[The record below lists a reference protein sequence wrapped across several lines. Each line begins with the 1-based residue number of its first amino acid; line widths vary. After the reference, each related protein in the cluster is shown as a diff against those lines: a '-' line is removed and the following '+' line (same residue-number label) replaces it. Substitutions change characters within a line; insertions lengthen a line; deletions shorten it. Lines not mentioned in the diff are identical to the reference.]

1 MLNIGKL
8 LYEFRNLCHSD
19 SRHVRRSSGAHEDLE
34 ATVILP
40 HRARRRDPIRVA
52 LTGANG
58 GYGRT
63 FLAQL
68 ACTPEILPAVLIDPD
83 TGGVLAMLAELGIPA
98 HRTAVSGSPEQTAEI
113 TADGRIALVG
123 SIDAL
128 DWAGIDVLVEACG
141 RVSAG
146 SAYAEAALAN
156 NTHVVMVSKEVDTV
170 VGVELGARAADKGL
184 SYLPGDGDQPA
195 NLLRL
200 VDWVSAVGLDIVAIG
215 KAGEYDLQFSPETGH
230 VTQAGETIEAP
241 GLTGMLDL
249 GNNVAETLARRA
261 EAVSSLKRAAA
272 ADSCEMT
279 VVAMRTG
286 MMADVE
292 AMHYPVARINELA
305 DIYAARADGGI
316 LDLDGVVDVFSAL
329 RLPGEASF
337 AGGVFAIVRTGD
349 PATWEILR
357 GKGHVVS
364 RDGKYAC
371 IYWPYHYMGVETPLT
386 VHAAV
391 DRVPAPAAQPGMI
404 LAGRAQ
410 RDLPA
415 GTDLAVAG
423 HHHEIDSVAP
433 VMIAAEPAASP
444 FYLLDGARLVRPVAQ
459 GSLIGFADV
468 EGVDAGAMTLYL
480 AGASRGTNHSIGVNQ

>member
-1 MLNIGKL
+1 M
-8 LYEFRNLCHSD
+8 
-19 SRHVRRSSGAHEDLE
+19 
-34 ATVILP
+34 ILP
-40 HRARRRDPIRVA
+40 HRARRRAPIRVA

-68 ACTPEILPAVLIDPD
+68 ACTPEILPAVLVDPD
-83 TGGVLAMLAELGIPA
+83 TAGVLAMLEELGIPA
-98 HRTAVSGSPEQTAEI
+98 ARAAASSGPAQTAEI
-113 TADGRIALVG
+113 MASGRIALIG
-123 SIDAL
+123 SVDAL

-141 RVSAG
+141 RVGAG
-146 SAYAEAALAN
+146 AAYAEAALEN

-170 VGVELGARAADKGL
+170 VGVELSARAAEKGL

-215 KAGEYDLQFSPETGH
+215 KAGEYDLQFDPAAGRVS
-230 VTQAGETIEAP
+230 QAGESIDAP
-241 GLTGMLDL
+241 QLAGLLEL
-249 GNNVAETLARRA
+249 GSSITATLGQRA
-261 EAVSSLKRAAA
+261 EAVSPLKRAAA

-305 DIYAARADGGI
+305 DIYAAREDGGI
-316 LDLDGVVDVFSAL
+316 LANDGVVDVFSAL

-364 RDGKYAC
+364 RDGRYAC

-391 DRVPAPAAQPGMI
+391 DLVEAPPAVPGMI
-404 LAGRAQ
+404 LAGRALC
-410 RDLPA
+410 DLPA

-433 VMIAAEPAASP
+433 VMIASDPAASP
-444 FYLLDGARLVRPVAQ
+444 FYLLDGARLIRPVAQ

-468 EGVDAGAMTLYL
+468 EGVDAGALTLYL
-480 AGASRGTNHSIGVNQ
+480 AGASRGRTTRSE

>member
-1 MLNIGKL
+1 M
-8 LYEFRNLCHSD
+8 
-19 SRHVRRSSGAHEDLE
+19 
-34 ATVILP
+34 ILP

-68 ACTPEILPAVLIDPD
+68 SHTPEILPAILIDPD
-83 TGGVLAMLAELGIPA
+83 IDGVLRMLAGLGIPEHRVAGSIDPA
-98 HRTAVSGSPEQTAEI
+98 HTAEI
-113 TADGRIALVG
+113 VADGRIALIASVE
-123 SIDAL
+123 AL
-128 DWAGIDVLVEACG
+128 DWTSIDVLVEACG
-141 RVSAG
+141 RVGVG
-146 SAYAEAALAN
+146 SAYAEAALNN

-170 VGVELGARAADKGL
+170 VGVELGARAAARGL

-215 KAGEYDLQFSPETGH
+215 KAGEYDLQFNPATGT
-230 VTQAGETIEAP
+230 VTQASETIDAP
-241 GLTGMLDL
+241 GLSGLLDL
-249 GNNVAETLARRA
+249 GENIAATLAKRA
-261 EAVSSLKRAAA
+261 DAVRSLKRAAA

-292 AMHYPVARINELA
+292 AMRYPVARIDELA
-305 DIYAARADGGI
+305 DIYAAREDGGI
-316 LDLDGVVDVFSAL
+316 LENDGVVDVFSAL

-349 PATWEILR
+349 PVTWEILR

-391 DRVPAPAAQPGMI
+391 DRSFALPAQPGMI
-404 LAGRAQ
+404 LAGRAT

-415 GTDLAVAG
+415 GTELAVAG
-423 HHHEIDSVAP
+423 HHHEIAGVAP

-459 GSLIGFADV
+459 GELIGFEDV
-468 EGVDAGAMTLYL
+468 DGVNAGALSLYL
-480 AGASRGTNHSIGVNQ
+480 AGASRETNLIGVNQ

>member
-1 MLNIGKL
+1 M
-8 LYEFRNLCHSD
+8 
-19 SRHVRRSSGAHEDLE
+19 
-34 ATVILP
+34 ILP

-68 ACTPEILPAVLIDPD
+68 SHTPEILPAILIDPD
-83 TGGVLAMLAELGIPA
+83 IDGVLRMLTELGIPA
-98 HRTAVSGSPEQTAEI
+98 HRVAGSIDPAHTAEI
-113 TADGRIALVG
+113 VADGRIALIASV
-123 SIDAL
+123 DAL

-141 RVSAG
+141 RVGVG
-146 SAYAEAALAN
+146 SAYAEAALN
-156 NTHVVMVSKEVDTV
+156 TNTHVVMVSKEVDTV
-170 VGVELGARAADKGL
+170 VGVELGALAASKGL

-215 KAGEYDLQFSPETGH
+215 KAGEYDLQFDPETGT

-241 GLTGMLDL
+241 ALNGLLDL
-249 GNNVAETLARRA
+249 GDNIAETLARRA
-261 EAVSSLKRAAA
+261 GAVSSLKRAAA

-316 LDLDGVVDVFSAL
+316 IENDGVVDVFSAL

-337 AGGVFAIVRTGD
+337 AGGVFAVVRTGD
-349 PATWEILR
+349 PVTWEILR
-357 GKGHVVS
+357 GKGHVIS
-364 RDGKYAC
+364 RDGRYAC

-391 DRVPAPAAQPGMI
+391 DRAAEPAAQPGMI
-404 LAGRAQ
+404 LAGRAV

-415 GTDLAVAG
+415 GTELAVAG
-423 HHHEIDSVAP
+423 HHHEIAGVAP
-433 VMIAAEPAASP
+433 VMIASEPAASP
-444 FYLLDGARLVRPVAQ
+444 FYLLDGARLVRPVAH
-459 GSLIGFADV
+459 GDLIGLEDV
-468 EGVDAGAMTLYL
+468 DGVDAGALALYL
-480 AGASRGTNHSIGVNQ
+480 AGASREMNLIGVNQ

>member
-1 MLNIGKL
+1 
-8 LYEFRNLCHSD
+8 
-19 SRHVRRSSGAHEDLE
+19 
-34 ATVILP
+34 VILP

-68 ACTPEILPAVLIDPD
+68 AHTPEILPAILIDPD
-83 TGGVLAMLAELGIPA
+83 IDGVLSMLADLGIPA
-98 HRTAVSGSPEQTAEI
+98 HRVAGSIDPAQTAEI
-113 TADGRIALVG
+113 VADGRIALIA
-123 SIDAL
+123 SADAL
-128 DWAGIDVLVEACG
+128 DWASVDVLVEACG
-141 RVSAG
+141 RVGVG
-146 SAYAEAALAN
+146 SAYAEAALNN

-170 VGVELGARAADKGL
+170 VGVELGARAASKGL

-200 VDWVSAVGLDIVAIG
+200 VDWVSAVGLDIIAIG
-215 KAGEYDLQFSPETGH
+215 KAGEYDLQYNPETGR
-230 VTQAGETIEAP
+230 VTQAGETIDAP
-241 GLTGMLDL
+241 QLTGLL
-249 GNNVAETLARRA
+249 GLGDDIAETLSRRA
-261 EAVSSLKRAAA
+261 GAVSSLKRAAA

-292 AMHYPVARINELA
+292 AMHYPVARIDELA

-316 LDLDGVVDVFSAL
+316 IENDGVVDVFSAL

-337 AGGVFAIVRTGD
+337 GGGVFAVVRTGD
-349 PATWEILR
+349 PVTWEILR

-364 RDGKYAC
+364 HDGKYAC

-386 VHAAV
+386 VHSAV
-391 DRVPAPAAQPGMI
+391 DRAAGPVAQPGMI
-404 LAGRAQ
+404 LAGRAM

-415 GTDLAVAG
+415 GTELAVAG
-423 HHHEIDSVAP
+423 HHHEIAGVAP
-433 VMIAAEPAASP
+433 VMIASDHAASP
-444 FYLLDGARLVRPVAQ
+444 FYLLDGARLVRPVAH
-459 GSLIGFADV
+459 GDLIGLEDV
-468 EGVDAGAMTLYL
+468 DGVDAGALALYL
-480 AGASRGTNHSIGVNQ
+480 AGASRERNLIGVNQ

>member
-1 MLNIGKL
+1 M
-8 LYEFRNLCHSD
+8 
-19 SRHVRRSSGAHEDLE
+19 
-34 ATVILP
+34 ILP

-68 ACTPEILPAVLIDPD
+68 SRTPEILPAILIDPD
-83 TGGVLAMLAELGIPA
+83 IDGVLRMLAELGIPEHRVAGSIDAA
-98 HRTAVSGSPEQTAEI
+98 HTADIV
-113 TADGRIALVG
+113 ADGRIALIA
-123 SIDAL
+123 SADAL
-128 DWAGIDVLVEACG
+128 DWTGIDVLVEACG
-141 RVSAG
+141 RVGVG
-146 SAYAEAALAN
+146 SAYAEAALNN

-170 VGVELGARAADKGL
+170 VGVELGARAASKGL

-215 KAGEYDLQFSPETGH
+215 KAGEYDLQFNPETGT
-230 VTQAGETIEAP
+230 VMQAWESIDAP
-241 GLTGMLDL
+241 ALNELLSL
-249 GNNVAETLARRA
+249 GDNIAATLAKRA
-261 EAVSSLKRAAA
+261 DAVSTLKRAAA

-292 AMHYPVARINELA
+292 TMRYPVARIDELA
-305 DIYAARADGGI
+305 DIYAAREDGGI
-316 LDLDGVVDVFSAL
+316 LDNDGVVDVFSAL

-349 PATWEILR
+349 PVTWEILR

-391 DRVPAPAAQPGMI
+391 DRGAAPAAQPGMI
-404 LAGRAQ
+404 LAGRAL

-415 GTDLAVAG
+415 GTELAVAG
-423 HHHEIDSVAP
+423 HHHEIAGVAP
-433 VMIAAEPAASP
+433 VMIAADPDASP
-444 FYLLDGARLVRPVAQ
+444 FYLLDGARLVRPVAH
-459 GSLIGFADV
+459 GDLIGLEDV
-468 EGVDAGAMTLYL
+468 DGVDAGALALYL
-480 AGASRGTNHSIGVNQ
+480 AGASRGTNHLIGVNQ

>member
-1 MLNIGKL
+1 M
-8 LYEFRNLCHSD
+8 
-19 SRHVRRSSGAHEDLE
+19 
-34 ATVILP
+34 ILP
-40 HRARRRDPIRVA
+40 HRARRRAPIRIA

-68 ACTPEILPAVLIDPD
+68 AGTPEILPTILIDPD
-83 TGGVLAMLAELGIPA
+83 IDGVLRMLAELGVPA
-98 HRTAVSGSPEQTAEI
+98 HRVAGSVDPVHTAEI
-113 TADGRIALVG
+113 VADGRIALIA
-123 SIDAL
+123 SADAL
-128 DWAGIDVLVEACG
+128 DWTGIDVLVEACG
-141 RVSAG
+141 RVGVGA
-146 SAYAEAALAN
+146 AYAEAALNN

-170 VGVELGARAADKGL
+170 VGVELGARAASKGL

-215 KAGEYDLQFSPETGH
+215 KAGEYDLHYDPETGR
-230 VTQAGETIEAP
+230 VTQANETIEAP
-241 GLTGMLDL
+241 ELTGLLDL
-249 GNNVAETLARRA
+249 GDDVAATLQARA
-261 EAVSSLKRAAA
+261 AAVSSLKRAAA

-292 AMHYPVARINELA
+292 AMRYPVARIDELA

-316 LDLDGVVDVFSAL
+316 IENDGVVDVFSAL

-337 AGGVFAIVRTGD
+337 AGGVFAVVRTGD

-371 IYWPYHYMGVETPLT
+371 IYWPYHYMGVETLLT

-391 DRVPAPAAQPGMI
+391 DRAVAPAAQPGLI
-404 LAGRAQ
+404 LAGRAIQ
-410 RDLPA
+410 DLPA
-415 GTDLAVAG
+415 GTELAVAG
-423 HHHEIDSVAP
+423 HHHEIAGVAP
-433 VMIAAEPAASP
+433 VMIATDPQASP
-444 FYLLDGARLVRPVAQ
+444 FYLLDGARLTRAVAS
-459 GSLIGFADV
+459 GDLIGLEDIA
-468 EGVDAGAMTLYL
+468 GVDAGALALYL
-480 AGASRGTNHSIGVNQ
+480 AGASREPHLIGVNQ

>member
-1 MLNIGKL
+1 M
-8 LYEFRNLCHSD
+8 
-19 SRHVRRSSGAHEDLE
+19 
-34 ATVILP
+34 ILP

-68 ACTPEILPAVLIDPD
+68 SLTPEILPAVLIDPD
-83 TGGVLAMLAELGIPA
+83 IDGVLGMLAELGIPEHLVAGSIDPA
-98 HRTAVSGSPEQTAEI
+98 HTAEI
-113 TADGRIALVG
+113 VADGRTALIA
-123 SIDAL
+123 SADAL
-128 DWAGIDVLVEACG
+128 DWTGIDVLVEACG
-141 RVSAG
+141 RVGVG
-146 SAYAEAALAN
+146 SAYAAAALNN

-170 VGVELGARAADKGL
+170 VGVELGAQAAAKGL

-200 VDWVSAVGLDIVAIG
+200 VDWVSAVGLDIIAIG
-215 KAGEYDLQFSPETGH
+215 KAGEYDLQYNPETGR
-230 VTQAGETIEAP
+230 VTQAGETIDAP
-241 GLTGMLDL
+241 QLTRLLGLGDDI
-249 GNNVAETLARRA
+249 AATLQKRA
-261 EAVSSLKRAAA
+261 EAVSTLKRAAA

-292 AMHYPVARINELA
+292 AMHYPVARIDELA

-316 LDLDGVVDVFSAL
+316 ITNDGVVDVFSAL

-337 AGGVFAIVRTGD
+337 AGGVFAVVRTGD
-349 PATWEILR
+349 PVTWEILR

-391 DRVPAPAAQPGMI
+391 DRAAAPAALPGMV
-404 LAGRAQ
+404 LAGRAT
-410 RDLPA
+410 RELPA
-415 GTDLAVAG
+415 GTGLAVAG
-423 HHHEIDSVAP
+423 HHHEIAGVAP
-433 VMIAAEPAASP
+433 VMIASQREAFP
-444 FYLLDGARLVRPVAQ
+444 FYLLDGARLTRPVAQ
-459 GSLIGFADV
+459 GDLIGLEDV
-468 EGVDAGAMTLYL
+468 DGVDAGALALYL
-480 AGASRGTNHSIGVNQ
+480 AGASRDTNLIGVNQ